1 MINTPYKYGK
11 KSGPPPKKGPTPQGL
26 NIQYNTVK
34 TVKQSGEKINGRDR
48 QGATKYKSS
57 T

>member
-1 MINTPYKYGK
+1 MNRLGK
-11 KSGPPPKKGPTPQGL
+11 KSGPPPKKGPSSQVL

-34 TVKQSGEKINGRDR
+34 TVKQSGEKNNGRDR